1 MWMYLLSLRACASA
15 ALKDVSAYFSKE
27 QGQVAVSKRTT
38 ETVPLI
44 TIKPTESLFSLLYR
58 FLSQVS
64 LKDFVAQSVK
74 TSLNLLLFIYIYL
87 FIFSKQMCVTICRW
101 GGFYKAAKVSW
112 KALLHNANCSL

>member
-44 TIKPTESLFSLLYR
+44 TIKPTESLFSLLYVCVCECD
-58 FLSQVS
+58 SSS
-64 LKDFVAQSVK
+64 LPQS
-74 TSLNLLLFIYIYL
+74 SL
-87 FIFSKQMCVTICRW
+87 T
-101 GGFYKAAKVSW
+101 
-112 KALLHNANCSL
+112 

>member
-1 MWMYLLSLRACASA
+1 MYLLSLRACASA

-87 FIFSKQMCVTICRW
+87 LIFSKQMCVTICRW
-101 GGFYKAAKVSW
+101 GGFYKAAKVS
-112 KALLHNANCSL
+112 